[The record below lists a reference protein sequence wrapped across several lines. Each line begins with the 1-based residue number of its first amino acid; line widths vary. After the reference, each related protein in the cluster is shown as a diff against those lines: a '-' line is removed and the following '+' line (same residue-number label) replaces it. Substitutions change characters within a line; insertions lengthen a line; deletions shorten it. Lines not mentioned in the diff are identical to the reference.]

1 MVVYKCNHCGE
12 TFSYEP
18 ILCNECGNKFSALTF
33 TTLSQKVTRNFF
45 VKYGLNNESIAI
57 SFTTAITVVFEHT
70 DTATKKMDI
79 ILLAVKKM
87 YELAEWDPE
96 CESVDDIC
104 IIVLTSLD

>member
-18 ILCNECGNKFSALTF
+18 ILCNECGNRFSALTF
-33 TTLSQKVTRNFF
+33 TTLPQKVTRNFF
-45 VKYGLNNESIAI
+45 VKYGLNKHPIEIT
-57 SFTTAITVVFEHT
+57 FTTAITVVFEYT
-70 DTATKKMDI
+70 DTATKKMGI
-79 ILLAVKKM
+79 ILRAVKKIH
-87 YELAEWDPE
+87 ELAECDPE